1 MKITGSALALVSIF
15 AIGFVLAPC
24 AESKMSESSTQT
36 YDPNGLIGTPVENPL
51 GEVVG
56 TIKDVVTDSNGDVEF
71 VIVSHDFYWE
81 YVPRLSQTVVVCFSD
96 MTVDPDKKV
105 SVLKFSSWMLDFA
118 PLFNKKR

>member
-1 MKITGSALALVSIF
+1 MKMTSSALALILIF
-15 AIGFVLAPC
+15 ALGFVLAPC
-24 AESKMSESSTQT
+24 AGAKISQSSPET

-81 YVPRLSQTVVVCFSD
+81 YVPRPSQIVVVLFSD
-96 MTVDPDKKV
+96 MTVDLDKKV

-118 PLFNKKR
+118 PLFDKKG

>member
-1 MKITGSALALVSIF
+1 MKVASSALALVLIF
-15 AIGFVLAPC
+15 GLGLVLAPC
-24 AESKMSESSTQT
+24 AESKMSESSPKT

-51 GEVVG
+51 GEAVG

-81 YVPRLSQTVVVCFSD
+81 YVPRPPQTVVVLFSD
-96 MTVDPDKKV
+96 MTVDPDKKI

-118 PLFNKKR
+118 PIFKKNG